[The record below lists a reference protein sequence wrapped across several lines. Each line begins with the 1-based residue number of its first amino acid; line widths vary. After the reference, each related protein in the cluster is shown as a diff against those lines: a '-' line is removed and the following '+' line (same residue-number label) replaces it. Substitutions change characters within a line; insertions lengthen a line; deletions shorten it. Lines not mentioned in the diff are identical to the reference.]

1 MSIELSTPDV
11 GDLGGVVGAL
21 RHWQRDAAPIQLHP
35 GDLGW
40 FWQLGATATAAALR
54 TWSRDGRL
62 LAVGLLDSPALLRW
76 TVAPEA
82 EHDEALARRVA
93 ADLAAAD
100 RGVLPQGAS
109 SVEAPPGARLHD
121 LRLEVGWEEG
131 ERWTPLKRDLT
142 NVVEEPVVRVEVV
155 GPEQAAASA
164 AVHRS
169 AFSGDRYTDEL
180 WHTVTTGLPYR
191 DARSLLAY
199 DEEDHPVAEVTV
211 WSAGNGRPG
220 LLEPMGVHAEHRG
233 RGYGRQISLA
243 AAAAL
248 RRLGSSSAM
257 VCTPSANVGAVATY
271 QAAGFRPGPER
282 RDRTLTPGPVTPSA
296 NPTPPIPRP

>member
-1 MSIELSTPDV
+1 
-11 GDLGGVVGAL
+11 
-21 RHWQRDAAPIQLHP
+21 
-35 GDLGW
+35 
-40 FWQLGATATAAALR
+40 
-54 TWSRDGRL
+54 
-62 LAVGLLDSPALLRW
+62 
-76 TVAPEA
+76 
-82 EHDEALARRVA
+82 
-93 ADLAAAD
+93 
-100 RGVLPQGAS
+100 
-109 SVEAPPGARLHD
+109 
-121 LRLEVGWEEG
+121 
-131 ERWTPLKRDLT
+131 
-142 NVVEEPVVRVEVV
+142 
-155 GPEQAAASA
+155 
-164 AVHRS
+164 VHRS
-169 AFSGDRYTDEL
+169 AFGGDRYTDEL

-199 DEEDHPVAEVTV
+199 DEEGHPVAEVTV

-282 RDRTLTPGPVTPSA
+282 RYRTLTPGAVTPSA